1 MSPCTNAHLR
11 YQGLGSRNVNVRVE
25 EETTHDSE
33 TDHGVEAV
41 SYLERVSKIIYVLLT
56 LFHFESKQTTPNRP
70 HL

>member
-41 SYLERVSKIIYVLLT
+41 SYLEY
-56 LFHFESKQTTPNRP
+56 
-70 HL
+70 

>member
-33 TDHGVEAV
+33 TSHGVGID
-41 SYLERVSKIIYVLLT
+41 LIYRS
-56 LFHFESKQTTPNRP
+56 ESSSSDCAISA
-70 HL
+70 